1 MIIHGREKKE
11 EEQEINP
18 ERIISLSSKLSV
30 LLGDRCEWL

>member
-11 EEQEINP
+11 REQEINP
-18 ERIISLSSKLSV
+18 ERISLSLKLSV